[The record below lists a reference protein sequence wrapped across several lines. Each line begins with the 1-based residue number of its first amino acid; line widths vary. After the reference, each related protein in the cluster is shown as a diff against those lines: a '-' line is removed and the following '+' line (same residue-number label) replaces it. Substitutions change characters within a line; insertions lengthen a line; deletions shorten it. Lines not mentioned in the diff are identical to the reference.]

1 MVLALFQKLLAP
13 LTNTVGGIGRK
24 YWKVGSLLLIVAFT
38 ILAVGLIGVRLARG
52 SVLRNRAL
60 VSSLSPRPTR
70 VLGLLPRNRA
80 STSGASKTAGTTLA
94 PVPDEVG
101 LEDSSH
107 SATNH
112 STKHS
117 VRRDRRRARS
127 RPSIFRRHRIESPV
141 TSQGSSSGVT
151 LDYCAPCERPAPVV

>member
-1 MVLALFQKLLAP
+1 MVLALFQKLRPFATSILGA
-13 LTNTVGGIGRK
+13 IGPK
-24 YWKVGSLLLIVAFT
+24 FWKWSTLLLIVAF
-38 ILAVGLIGVRLARG
+38 IIMLVGQIGAKMVWG
-52 SVLRNRAL
+52 SNLRFRPHA
-60 VSSLSPRPTR
+60 SSLFPRPLR
-70 VLGLLPRNRA
+70 DRGLLPRNRL

-101 LEDSSH
+101 SVDSSH

-112 STKHS
+112 STNHS
-117 VRRDRRRARS
+117 ARKGRKRARS

-151 LDYCAPCERPAPVV
+151 QDYCEHCERLVPVV